1 MITTK
6 LESPSAEQLVLASI
20 LENNGLHDDIGGLLG
35 ADDFTVPEYRAV
47 WGAITDL
54 KNLRRSF
61 DPVQAAGYMLDRGWT
76 MRKRSSAASSMV
88 VTPDARQPSAMRN
101 ASGNIPFYAT

>member
-1 MITTK
+1 MIATK

-20 LENNGLHDDIGGLLG
+20 IETNGLHDDIGGLLG

-61 DPVQAAGYMLDRGWT
+61 DPVQVAGYMLDRGLD
-76 MRKRSSAASSMV
+76 
-88 VTPDARQPSAMRN
+88 DAEAIIGGIVKGGHAGTR
-101 ASGNIPFYAT
+101 

>member
-6 LESPSAEQLVLASI
+6 LESPSAEQRSFLPASSKT
-20 LENNGLHDDIGGLLG
+20 NGLHDDIGGLLG

-54 KNLRRSF
+54 KTC
-61 DPVQAAGYMLDRGWT
+61 AGRLILCR
-76 MRKRSSAASSMV
+76 
-88 VTPDARQPSAMRN
+88 
-101 ASGNIPFYAT
+101 